1 MNHRIKESK
10 FETKGLPEGQ
20 LKSSV
25 LKQSFEGNLVPQDP
39 NDEPTELT
47 LKKIDNTVEFRKK
60 GLPVGWI
67 TMKFEN
73 IKPHGDA
80 FDPVKEK
87 NEKYIGLEHLEKNT
101 GRISGHSDS
110 STTSSTKTRFV
121 KGDLLYGKLRP
132 YLNKV
137 AIAEFDGVC
146 STDILVFPQTPIM
159 INKLLKF
166 CLLKSDFV
174 QFANNTV
181 TGIQHPRTNH
191 KKLSSYGLMVPPL
204 PEQHRIV
211 SKIESIFAQIDAC
224 RSKLEKLVSQT
235 QSAQGSLAQLKSS
248 VLKQAFK
255 GKLVPQNPND
265 EPVKTLLKQFYKKSD
280 NNLESENEWLPKRWT
295 VAHLNEI
302 GTIITGNTP
311 SKKKAYFYGKHMPF
325 FKPTDLN
332 SAYYVTHSTD
342 ALSKQGLKKARLIPK
357 RSVMITSIGATIGKV
372 GFNRIDGATNQQ
384 INSIIPHSGIMWPEY
399 LYFVCISPQ
408 FQKLLLT
415 NASSTTLPIIN
426 KSRFSQLKIP
436 LPPLAE
442 QRRIVSKI
450 ESIFAKID
458 ATDRLVKDSLRRLDM
473 LRNSVLKQAFEGK
486 LVPQDP
492 NDEPAEVLLQRI
504 KQEQK
509 PKRNR
514 NVK

>member
-248 VLKQAFK
+248 VLKQAFE
-255 GKLVPQNPND
+255 GKLVLQDPND
-265 EPVKTLLKQFYKKSD
+265 VPAEIWLKKLNQNSDKKLEFKNKNLPSGWIKVKIPYVCTTKS
-280 NNLESENEWLPKRWT
+280 
-295 VAHLNEI
+295 
-302 GTIITGNTP
+302 GGTP
-311 SKKKAYFYGKHMPF
+311 SRKNPSYFNGNIPWIKSGE
-325 FKPTDLN
+325 LN
-332 SAYYVTHSTD
+332 DSTITECEEKITQ
-342 ALSKQGLKKARLIPK
+342 LGLRNSNATIYPVNTVL
-357 RSVMITSIGATIGKV
+357 MAMYGATIGKLSILN
-372 GFNRIDGATNQQ
+372 FEASTNQAICAFFHDQKVLFNSYLFWFLMSIRNDLLKSGFGGAQKNLSQEKIHQ
-384 INSIIPHSGIMWPEY
+384 I
-399 LYFVCISPQ
+399 Q
-408 FQKLLLT
+408 
-415 NASSTTLPIIN
+415 
-426 KSRFSQLKIP
+426 IP
-436 LPPLAE
+436 LPPILE
-442 QRRIVSKI
+442 QHRIVSKI

-458 ATDRLVKDSLRRLDM
+458 AFIICIFYLCNMFYIKVNQETP
-473 LRNSVLKQAFEGK
+473 VLSAHIE
-486 LVPQDP
+486 
-492 NDEPAEVLLQRI
+492 
-504 KQEQK
+504 
-509 PKRNR
+509 
-514 NVK
+514 

>member
-1 MNHRIKESK
+1 MSVLDCLKYVVGCGCIVKYGKKESV
-10 FETKGLPEGQ
+10 FEAKGLPKGWTVAHLNEIGTIITGNTPSKKKACFYGKHTPFFKPAD
-20 LKSSV
+20 LNSAYYVTRSTDA
-25 LKQSFEGNLVPQDP
+25 LSKQG
-39 NDEPTELT
+39 
-47 LKKIDNTVEFRKK
+47 LKKARLIPKRSVMITSIGTIGKVGFNRIDGATNQQ
-60 GLPVGWI
+60 I
-67 TMKFEN
+67 N
-73 IKPHGDA
+73 SIIPHSGIMWPEYLY
-80 FDPVKEK
+80 FVC
-87 NEKYIGLEHLEKNT
+87 
-101 GRISGHSDS
+101 ISPQFQKLLLTNAS
-110 STTSSTKTRFV
+110 STT
-121 KGDLLYGKLRP
+121 L
-132 YLNKV
+132 
-137 AIAEFDGVC
+137 
-146 STDILVFPQTPIM
+146 PI
-159 INKLLKF
+159 INKSRFSQLKIP
-166 CLLKSDFV
+166 L
-174 QFANNTV
+174 
-181 TGIQHPRTNH
+181 
-191 KKLSSYGLMVPPL
+191 PPL
-204 PEQHRIV
+204 AEQRRIV
-211 SKIESIFAQIDAC
+211 HKIESIFAQIDAC

-235 QSAQGSLAQLKSS
+235 QSAQGSLAQLKNSI
-248 VLKQAFK
+248 LKQAFE

-311 SKKKAYFYGKHMPF
+311 SKKKAYFYGKHTPF

-332 SAYYVTHSTD
+332 SAYYVTRSTD

-442 QRRIVSKI
+442 QRRIVHKI

-458 ATDRLVKDSLRRLDM
+458 AKQKEIEKIEQHLKSIPDSF
-473 LRNSVLKQAFEGK
+473 NELKSSILKLAFEGK

-492 NDEPAEVLLQRI
+492 NDEPAAILLERI
-504 KQEQK
+504 SQEK
-509 PKRNR
+509 LRSN
-514 NVK
+514 